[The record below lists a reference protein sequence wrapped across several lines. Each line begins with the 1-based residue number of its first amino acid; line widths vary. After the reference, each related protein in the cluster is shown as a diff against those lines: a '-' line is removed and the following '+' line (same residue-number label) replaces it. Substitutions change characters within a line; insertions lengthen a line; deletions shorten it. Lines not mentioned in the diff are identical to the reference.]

1 MMAPAMTAR
10 PTTANTA
17 NHSRGYAM
25 RRFSLVLLALVW
37 LWAPPASGE
46 ETRAYAQGLLW
57 RIESATAAPS
67 YVFGT
72 VHVSDARVLAV
83 VQSMLETVGPLNS
96 ISVELVQSPAT
107 MAAAA
112 QRMITLDGPT
122 LSQRVGTQLFA
133 KAAASAEPYG
143 LNAVVLER
151 FKPWAAAVILSLP
164 VSEVRAQAA
173 GRLNSEKLLESYAA
187 NNQIALHAIETV
199 DEQLGLFDR
208 LADAKQV
215 EMLRLAVEYSDVID
229 EIFARLID
237 AYLTQDLNAFYVL
250 MEEMA
255 VGQQADLQE
264 FFESE
269 LIAGRNR
276 RMVER
281 ILPRLAEGNAL
292 IAVGALHLPDEVGV
306 LRLLEQR
313 GYTIARMPALNS
325 ASPAR

>member
-1 MMAPAMTAR
+1 
-10 PTTANTA
+10 
-17 NHSRGYAM
+17 
-25 RRFSLVLLALVW
+25 
-37 LWAPPASGE
+37 
-46 ETRAYAQGLLW
+46 
-57 RIESATAAPS
+57 
-67 YVFGT
+67 
-72 VHVSDARVLAV
+72 
-83 VQSMLETVGPLNS
+83 
-96 ISVELVQSPAT
+96 